1 MPCEI
6 LIAAVG
12 KPEVTDKGY
21 PWIIKDCPC
30 VWGRMECPPN
40 WVILHLT
47 NATKA
52 NVEHLLASWY
62 KSFAYEILGEN
73 EQGYRIKVTV
83 DPDFVSASGANK
95 ELRADLKDDLV
106 TNWGA
111 SIVSYNGFEAVVDIP
126 KPVSLLEL
134 QAHIYDI
141 FSERVD
147 TRMYY
152 FSEADVDL
160 ALSKGGYIE
169 MTKEQALERIL
180 CKLDE

>member
-12 KPEVTDKGY
+12 KIGITQKGY

-30 VWGRMECPPN
+30 AWGKKECPPN
-40 WVILHLT
+40 WVILRLT
-47 NATKA
+47 DASKA
-52 NVEHLLASWY
+52 QVEHFLNEW
-62 KSFAYEILGEN
+62 KKQFAYQILAEN
-73 EQGYRIKVTV
+73 ELGYRIKVTV
-83 DPDFVSASGANK
+83 DPDFISVSGANK
-95 ELRADLKDDLV
+95 ELRADLKDHIV
-106 TNWGA
+106 TNYGA
-111 SIVSYNGFEAVVDIP
+111 SIVSYDGNEAVVDIP
-126 KPVSLLEL
+126 KPVSLLAV
-134 QAHIYDI
+134 QADIYDI

-169 MTKEQALERIL
+169 MSRQQALNRIKS
-180 CKLDE
+180 KLDD